1 MFCLLSCFF
10 HIINLALL
18 TDDVGMIGHKGKDCQ
33 AREGEYGQKDL
44 KKAKTPEE
52 IYRIFVRYEA
62 LL

>member
-1 MFCLLSCFF
+1 MFHLMNLL
-10 HIINLALL
+10 
-18 TDDVGMIGHKGKDCQ
+18 
-33 AREGEYGQKDL
+33 ARPLFMEDL